1 LKIENVR
8 QHIETSQKIRKETNK
23 MTDKKDVKSVK
34 DLILKNEELQARIDF
49 LQQENNRLLKDHRDL
64 TEENSFYKRQVNGL
78 KFRCGD
84 YRRELDRVTSLSM
97 FEFANEFCND
107 NELEEAGHALARDLL
122 GKPMTPADI
131 AEEEFISQGEQHY
144 ADTWNINCGDDF

>member
-1 LKIENVR
+1 MI
-8 QHIETSQKIRKETNK
+8 
-23 MTDKKDVKSVK
+23 DKKDVKSVT

-64 TEENSFYKRQVNGL
+64 TEENSFYKRQINGL

-97 FEFANEFCND
+97 FEFANEFCSEDQLEEDGRLFARELLRTRVTGEYKD
-107 NELEEAGHALARDLL
+107 NETAVR
-122 GKPMTPADI
+122 I
-131 AEEEFISQGEQHY
+131 AEEEFIANGEAHY
-144 ADTWNINCGDDF
+144 ERTWNINCGDDF